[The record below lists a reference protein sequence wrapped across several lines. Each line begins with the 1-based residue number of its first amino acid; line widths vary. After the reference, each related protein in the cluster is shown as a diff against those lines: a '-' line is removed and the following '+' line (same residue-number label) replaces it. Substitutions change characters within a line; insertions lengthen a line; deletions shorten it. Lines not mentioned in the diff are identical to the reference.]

1 MFGRDIARHFAAPP
15 APRVMLACHGL
26 VRRALSTRAP
36 HASASS
42 ASPVSPRA
50 SASSPAARGAFLAAA
65 VTLAL
70 VTTRR
75 SRASSA
81 VASAAAA
88 AMSGAANR
96 EDELRELW
104 ADAYDG
110 WIDVP
115 GGPVPN
121 DDDAAAGGVGTTDA
135 VDDEGVITPARS
147 PPSSSSPS
155 SPHPRR
161 RSRPSLASRLFALTA
176 HNPMGEPARRPRT
189 ARRTR
194 LESELAALR
203 SPAPVASWRARIR
216 RRLAGGRLRRRVRP
230 RGTRAAERAVVS
242 LASTSRAPHAYEP
255 MEGRPGHH
263 QEDAR
268 GDSDAVGDVAVAR
281 CGAPRGRASTIARRE
296 WTRRRN
302 DRARRENRPTTDE
315 GMRV

>member
-1 MFGRDIARHFAAPP
+1 MFGRGIAQHFAAPP

-81 VASAAAA
+81 VPRAAAA

-121 DDDAAAGGVGTTDA
+121 DDDAAAGGVGSTDA
-135 VDDEGVITPARS
+135 VDDEGVIYTRPVP
-147 PPSSSSPS
+147 PPSSP
-155 SPHPRR
+155 PHP
-161 RSRPSLASRLFALTA
+161 PAPFPPVVTASRLFALTA
-176 HNPMGEPARRPRT
+176 HNPMGEPASASANR
-189 ARRTR
+189 AANAR

-203 SPAPVASWRARIR
+203 SPAPVASWRAFGFAADWREDGFVV
-216 RRLAGGRLRRRVRP
+216 AFDP
-230 RGTRAAERAVVS
+230 KDARAAERAVVS
-242 LASTSRAPHAYEP
+242 LAKKYEQGAVYAYEP
-255 MEGRPGHH
+255 MEGRPGYLTRRTVP
-263 QEDAR
+263 AAM
-268 GDSDAVGDVAVAR
+268 GDAVEADVAVAR
-281 CGAPRGRASTIARRE
+281 CDAPRGDGLRRFARRE
-296 WTRRRN
+296 WTP
-302 DRARRENRPTTDE
+302 EE
-315 GMRV
+315 E